1 MYLVRSD
8 KHGAHNL
15 LKPEVLLFRSEV
27 KDILIVGIYQNR
39 DETESLCRPD
49 LYSSIGV
56 KFLIL
61 MAWSQAPYIHV
72 ILADVV
78 SIT

>member
-1 MYLVRSD
+1 MRRS
-8 KHGAHNL
+8 K
-15 LKPEVLLFRSEV
+15 V

-39 DETESLCRPD
+39 DETESLCRPE

-56 KFLIL
+56 NSLIF
-61 MAWSQAPYIHV
+61 MAWSQAPYIHI
-72 ILADVV
+72 ILADIV

>member
-1 MYLVRSD
+1 M
-8 KHGAHNL
+8 
-15 LKPEVLLFRSEV
+15 

-39 DETESLCRPD
+39 DKTGSMCRPD

-56 KFLIL
+56 NSLSI

-72 ILADVV
+72 ILADIV

>member
-1 MYLVRSD
+1 MS
-8 KHGAHNL
+8 KF
-15 LKPEVLLFRSEV
+15 KV

-56 KFLIL
+56 NSLII
-61 MAWSQAPYIHV
+61 MAWSLAPYIHV
-72 ILADVV
+72 ILADIV

>member
-1 MYLVRSD
+1 M
-8 KHGAHNL
+8 
-15 LKPEVLLFRSEV
+15 

-39 DETESLCRPD
+39 DKTGSLSRPD

-56 KFLIL
+56 NSLVF
-61 MAWSQAPYIHV
+61 MAWSHAPYIHI
-72 ILADVV
+72 ILADIV